1 MNEPGSELPQTLTIF
16 GMTSDISHWSNQKGE
31 RKMNEVQLKFKF
43 DTHNQLSL
51 FIDLM
56 DVFEVKLTHKM
67 TDTKTITVPIENSTK
82 LCLDQIYD
90 IAQVIEERE

>member
-1 MNEPGSELPQTLTIF
+1 
-16 GMTSDISHWSNQKGE
+16 
-31 RKMNEVQLKFKF
+31 MNEVQLKFKF

-56 DVFEVKLTHKM
+56 DVFEVNLTHKM

-90 IAQVIEERE
+90 IAQVIEEKI